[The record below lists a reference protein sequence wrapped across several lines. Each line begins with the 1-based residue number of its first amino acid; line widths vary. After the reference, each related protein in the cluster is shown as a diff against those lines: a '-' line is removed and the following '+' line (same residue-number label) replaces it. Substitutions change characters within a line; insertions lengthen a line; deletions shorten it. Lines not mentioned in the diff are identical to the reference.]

1 MKYKIKGRVK
11 NEQGNP
17 VSGLF
22 VEAFDSDLT
31 ADDYLGSTLTNSEG
45 EFEIEFDDK
54 VFHETFELL
63 ERRPDVYVV
72 VRDAYR
78 VLHKTDVRSEA
89 KDEEFF
95 DIVVKDTRP
104 FDDPYANSFQRTVA
118 SFNEIGDTVDIS
130 QADLQRLITQM
141 IRGLASWSYYTRP
154 KVMQSVGYP
163 GPQVPQYPKRTAHEH
178 SLPWNPHEHDEH
190 EHGEEE

>member
-11 NEQGNP
+11 NDQGNP
-17 VSGLF
+17 LSGLF

-31 ADDYLGSTLTNSEG
+31 ADDYLGNALTGPDG

-54 VFHETFELL
+54 MFKETFEIL

-78 VLHKTDVRSEA
+78 VLHRTDVRSEA

-95 DIVVKDTRP
+95 DIMVKDARP
-104 FDDPYANSFQRTVA
+104 FDDPYATSFQRSLA
-118 SFNEIGDTVDIS
+118 SFNAVGDTVDIS
-130 QADLQRLITQM
+130 QADFQRLITQM

-154 KVMQSVGYP
+154 KVMQSLGYP
-163 GPQVPQYPKRTAHEH
+163 GPQVPQYPKRTPHEH
-178 SLPWNPHEHDEH
+178 SLPWNPHEHGH
-190 EHGEEE
+190 EE